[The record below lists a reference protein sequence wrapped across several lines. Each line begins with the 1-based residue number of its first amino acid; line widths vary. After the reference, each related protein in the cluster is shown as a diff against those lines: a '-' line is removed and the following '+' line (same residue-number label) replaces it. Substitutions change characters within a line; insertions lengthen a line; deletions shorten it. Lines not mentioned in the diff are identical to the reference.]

1 MGVGFSLCEC
11 HCRLLFFQSAN
22 DLNMSERVLYVV
34 STPIGNLGDMT
45 LRAIEVLK
53 QVDVIAAEDTRHSKK
68 LMSHFGIDTPMVPCH
83 DHNERQQT
91 VNLLG
96 RLARGESVA
105 LVSDA
110 GTPLISDPGYFL
122 VREARA
128 AGCQVVPVPG
138 ACALIAALSVSG
150 LTTDRFCFEGFL
162 PARSSGRKKKLEELS
177 ESTCTWAVYES
188 THRILASLADCKD
201 VLGAGRHIVL
211 ARELTKTFETVLAGT
226 IAEVEAMLQHD
237 SSQCRGEFVV
247 LVEGKKAEKD
257 QIVDAQTLILLE
269 RLMKD
274 LPLKKA
280 AAVIA
285 DVTGYRKK
293 DLYNLALEMKA

>member
-1 MGVGFSLCEC
+1 
-11 HCRLLFFQSAN
+11 
-22 DLNMSERVLYVV
+22 MSESVLYVV
-34 STPIGNLGDMT
+34 ATPIGNLGDMT
-45 LRAIEVLK
+45 PRAIEVLR

-91 VNLLG
+91 AWLLG
-96 RLARGESVA
+96 QLEKGKSVA

-122 VREARA
+122 VREVRE
-128 AGCQVVPVPG
+128 AGYKVVPVLG

-150 LTTDRFCFEGFL
+150 LTTDRFYFEGFL
-162 PARSSGRKKKLEELS
+162 SAKSSGRKKKLEELS
-177 ESTCTWAVYES
+177 ESSCTWAVYES
-188 THRILASLADCKD
+188 THRILASLADFKE
-201 VLGAGRHIVL
+201 VLGADHYIVL

-226 IAEVEAMLQHD
+226 VAEVEVLLQKD
-237 SSQCRGEFVV
+237 SNQCRGEFVV
-247 LVEGKKAEKD
+247 LVEGKKEEKA
-257 QIVDAQTLILLE
+257 QAVDPQTQKLLKRLIE
-269 RLMKD
+269 D

-285 DVTGYRKK
+285 DTTDYRKK